1 MKVVGLDSLP
11 HNGIY
16 RIATVALLAAL
27 LTGVG
32 VWLKL
37 GADAVTRTDV
47 SAMIATESPYVED
60 RGVISALGV
69 TVSELTKT
77 VDELKVQVAELMVLM
92 ERRGR

>member
-1 MKVVGLDSLP
+1 MDGL
-11 HNGIY
+11 NGNGVY

-27 LTGVG
+27 ITGVG
-32 VWLKL
+32 VWLKV
-37 GADAVTRTDV
+37 GANTVTRTDV

-69 TVSELTKT
+69 TVGDLTKT

-92 ERRGR
+92 KERRER